1 LSQIITIK
9 LTIEQI
15 NQLGIALDFAS
26 RAAAIVYQKELANG
40 NVREVTNMGN
50 IIQSAKELYEL
61 LTDHVAIGE
70 PENNTEN

>member
-1 LSQIITIK
+1 MSKVITIK

-15 NQLGIALDFAS
+15 NQIGIALDFAS

-50 IIQSAKELYEL
+50 IIQSAKELYDL
-61 LTDHVAIGE
+61 LIDHVAIGE
-70 PENNTEN
+70 PENDTEN